1 VNLILVIPIALA
13 LAMDAFA
20 VSIGLSVLPGGL
32 KKSQRLR
39 LAVFF
44 GFFQFLMPLV
54 GWLAGQEILH
64 YIYAVDHWV
73 AFGLLFF
80 VGGKMLVESF
90 RNQGKKKKTSGDP
103 TMGVTLILLSVA
115 TSIDA
120 FAVGLSFAAIQQK
133 ILYPSIIIGVV
144 AFVMTFVGTKL
155 GPSIGKIAG
164 KRAELCGGIVL
175 ILIGVKIL
183 VEHLLS

>member
-1 VNLILVIPIALA
+1 MDLFLVFPVALA

-20 VSIGLSVLPGGL
+20 VSIGLSVRPGGL
-32 KKSQRLR
+32 KIGQSFR

-54 GWLAGQEILH
+54 GWLGGWGFIDH
-64 YIYAVDHWV
+64 IRDVDHWV
-73 AFGLLFF
+73 ASGLLFI

-90 RNQGKKKKTSGDP
+90 RGQARTKKMPDDP
-103 TMGVTLILLSVA
+103 AKGITLILLSVA

-120 FAVGLSFAAIQQK
+120 FAVGLSFAALRQK
-133 ILYPSIIIGVV
+133 VLFPSVIIGIV
-144 AFVMTFVGTKL
+144 AFLMTFLGTKL
-155 GPSIGKIAG
+155 GPVIGKLAG
-164 KRAELCGGIVL
+164 KRAEFFGGIVL

-183 VEHLLS
+183 AEHL